1 MLFLAGIATGAVVT
15 AVAARIINRRGSGR
29 RNRFLSQLAHD
40 LRTPL
45 SSITAYSEILD
56 DEDAIDPAERSRF
69 AGVIH
74 DEAVRMEAMID
85 SRLGSGYQ
93 PGNERGPGDEQAAA
107 SGAVAVGPGSR
118 TILVVDD
125 DRFLVEATRTMLRR
139 EGFVALGAFGGM
151 EALTQARAR
160 RPDLIL
166 MDMGMPGMT
175 GEETLGRLRGDAA
188 TREIPVIITTGD
200 DDLTAIEGA
209 AAILAKPVT
218 RDRLIAAIEA
228 VAGSARILG
237 GNQA

>member
-1 MLFLAGIATGAVVT
+1 MFLAGIATGAVAT
-15 AVAARIINRRGSGR
+15 AVAARIINHRRSGR
-29 RNRFLSQLAHD
+29 RNLSLSQLAHD

-45 SSITAYSEILD
+45 SSITAYAEILN

-69 AGVIH
+69 AGIIL

-85 SRLGSGYQ
+85 GRLGVCH
-93 PGNERGPGDEQAAA
+93 PGNERGPRDAEAPSPGVVPA
-107 SGAVAVGPGSR
+107 GPGSR

-125 DRFLVEATRTMLRR
+125 DRFLVEATRTMLTR
-139 EGFVALGAFGGM
+139 EGFVALGASGGM

-166 MDMGMPGMT
+166 MDMGMPGMS
-175 GEETLGRLRGDAA
+175 GEETLGRLRGDMA

-209 AAILAKPVT
+209 AAILTKPVT